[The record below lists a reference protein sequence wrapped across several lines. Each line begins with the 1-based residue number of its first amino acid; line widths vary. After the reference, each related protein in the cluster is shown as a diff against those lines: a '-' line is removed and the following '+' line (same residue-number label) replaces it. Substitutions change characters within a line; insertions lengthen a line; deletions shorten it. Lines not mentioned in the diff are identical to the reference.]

1 MSALMILRRLP
12 RRPTH
17 DQITE
22 VAVALLQRAI
32 DDGKPEPAKAVGAV
46 LRSHRATLE
55 LSDATVKRV
64 RDLATARWHAE
75 RRRLEAER
83 EPKAGYCDE
92 VAAAQVHGLNPA
104 ELRAGLLTD
113 ANERRIWGWPYVIG
127 NKIRIPIDA
136 VRPDTRAAFLSRQPQ
151 DEPPAHAASFA
162 RLHARLDVKREGA
175 A

>member
-1 MSALMILRRLP
+1 MSALTILQRLP
-12 RRPTH
+12 RRPT
-17 DQITE
+17 DAQITD
-22 VAVALLQRAI
+22 VAFTLLQRAI
-32 DDGKPEPAKAVGAV
+32 HDGKPEPAKAVGAV
-46 LRSHRATLE
+46 IRAHRTTLK
-55 LSDATVKRV
+55 LSDATVKHL
-64 RDLATARWHAE
+64 RDAATARWHAE

-92 VAAAQVHGLNPA
+92 VAAAQVHGLDPA
-104 ELRAGLLTD
+104 ELRVRLLTD
-113 ANERRIWGWPYVIG
+113 ANERRMWGWPYVTG

-162 RLHARLDVKREGA
+162 RLRAPLDVKQDGA